1 MRPSLHL
8 IFCFTSLKHKHRL
21 LLQRSVMMMAS
32 TASLKWTKRSGGL
45 LTQFPCVPLPHI
57 APLSHAHTHTH
68 PSASAEAVMAPKAF
82 THPSVTH
89 LCICIYISYLVQE
102 QVMSEPHGS
111 LKERTRLSVR
121 AASDVT
127 WRHVGRERACVECWM
142 RNDYGQG
149 MLHRKI

>member
-8 IFCFTSLKHKHRL
+8 LYFIKTQTQTTSAEKCDDDCFNSQLKMDKKIRWATYSVSLR
-21 LLQRSVMMMAS
+21 AS
-32 TASLKWTKRSGGL
+32 PAHCASLSRT
-45 LTQFPCVPLPHI
+45 
-57 APLSHAHTHTH
+57 HTHTH

-127 WRHVGRERACVECWM
+127 WRHDGRERACVECWM